1 MVTREE
7 LLGRAREL
15 VPKLRERATHTE
27 ELRHLPQDTIDDF
40 IDLGLLRAP
49 QPARY
54 GGHALD
60 YRVMLEIAAEL
71 GRGCGS
77 SGWCY
82 AIWASH
88 NWFAGMFPQGGQEEY
103 WSESLDTLSCTSF
116 NPARTEVNPVSGGY
130 RVTGH
135 WSFSSGCDASTWG
148 MLTAAGPAGP
158 MVCLI
163 PSTEFRIVDNW
174 YVSGLRGSGSKD
186 VVAEDVFVP
195 EHRIL
200 LYGDAGEANTPGRQ
214 VHPDDPNYR
223 VPLHS
228 IFAYTLASPIVGMA
242 QGALEAFQ
250 DYVTDLV
257 SSTRGKMAESGGI
270 QGRFGE
276 ASAEFL
282 AARTIMQTDA
292 QEMADRA
299 RRYETPTVSERAAY
313 RLKETYVAKLAVR
326 SVDRIFEASG
336 GHGLYNDSPI
346 QRFHR
351 DAHAASHHVGLGW
364 DVAAEQY
371 SRDRFGLEQPN
382 PRI

>member
-1 MVTREE
+1 MASREE
-7 LLGRAREL
+7 LLERARGL
-15 VPKLRERATHTE
+15 VPVLRERASHTE

-40 IDLGLLRAP
+40 IDLGLMRAP

-60 YRVMLEIAAEL
+60 YRVMLEIASEL

-77 SGWCY
+77 SSWCY

-88 NWFAGMFPQGGQEEY
+88 NWFAGMFPEAAQEEY
-103 WSESLDTLSCTSF
+103 WAESLDTLSCTSF
-116 NPARTEVNPVSGGY
+116 NPARTQVTEVKGGY
-130 RVTGH
+130 RVTGQ

-148 MLTAAGPAGP
+148 MLTVASASGS

-163 PSTEFRIVDNW
+163 PNTEFRIIDNW
-174 YVSGLRGSGSKD
+174 YVSGLRGTGSKD
-186 VVAEDVFVP
+186 VIAEDVFVP
-195 EHRIL
+195 EYRTL

-242 QGALEAFQ
+242 KGALEAFQ
-250 DYVTDLV
+250 DYVTGLV
-257 SSTRGKMAESGGI
+257 SATRGRMAESGGI
-270 QGRFGE
+270 HGRFAE
-276 ASAEFL
+276 AAAEHL
-282 AARTIMQTDA
+282 AARTIMETDA

-299 RRYETPTVSERAAY
+299 RRHETPTTPERAAY
-313 RLKETYVAKLAVR
+313 RLKETYVARLAVR

-364 DVAAEQY
+364 DVAAEQF
-371 SRDRFGLEQPN
+371 SRDRFGLEQVN
-382 PRI
+382 NRF